1 MSSPHATEEAAPRAS
16 ASDSSE
22 EARPAA
28 GAEVLAMGGGGEDS
42 RGAGSS
48 AGERPAAIIA
58 ATSRCRRRA
67 AAATRREGMART
79 WRMAPRMASCIAP
92 YMASCLSSCIAY
104 RALHRASHRAMHRAS
119 CHQRWRVMAHRGVE
133 GGTSHSGRHMQTSA
147 AQVDPRRLAREGGAR
162 RELEH
167 AASHC
172 RRASQLQRM
181 AACLLPEAHLAQTH
195 ARPTPYWPHRR
206 QTQRGGGKAEP
217 AYGAL
222 RRAAVRG
229 RHLKKTRQRTVH

>member
-1 MSSPHATEEAAPRAS
+1 
-16 ASDSSE
+16 
-22 EARPAA
+22 
-28 GAEVLAMGGGGEDS
+28 
-42 RGAGSS
+42 
-48 AGERPAAIIA
+48 
-58 ATSRCRRRA
+58 
-67 AAATRREGMART
+67 
-79 WRMAPRMASCIAP
+79 
-92 YMASCLSSCIAY
+92 
-104 RALHRASHRAMHRAS
+104 
-119 CHQRWRVMAHRGVE
+119 MAHRGVE

-147 AQVDPRRLAREGGAR
+147 AQVDPRRLTREGGAR

-195 ARPTPYWPHRR
+195 ARPTPPRPHRR

-229 RHLKKTRQRTVH
+229 RHLEQARQRTVNCTVYCIIQCTMYCTTHCATHCTMQSTIGCTW

>member
-1 MSSPHATEEAAPRAS
+1 
-16 ASDSSE
+16 
-22 EARPAA
+22 
-28 GAEVLAMGGGGEDS
+28 
-42 RGAGSS
+42 
-48 AGERPAAIIA
+48 
-58 ATSRCRRRA
+58 
-67 AAATRREGMART
+67 
-79 WRMAPRMASCIAP
+79 
-92 YMASCLSSCIAY
+92 
-104 RALHRASHRAMHRAS
+104 
-119 CHQRWRVMAHRGVE
+119 MAHRGVE

-229 RHLKKTRQRTVH
+229 RHLEKARQRTVHCTVYCIIQCTMYCTTHCTTHCTMQSTIGCTW